1 MSERPNDPGMTS
13 GDPLAPEPAAPR
25 QDSGLPGYEPDRPEP
40 AAPRH
45 DSGLP
50 GYEPDRPP
58 AGPSAAGY
66 TSPAPPGAF
75 GAPSHVAQSVVA
87 TGQYQLAGWWSRVGA
102 TLIDGLI
109 ISVGALLIMAIF
121 GSVFSV
127 GFFASEETGI
137 AALVFGLL
145 LSVVAIAIVA
155 LLYAPLMMDR
165 TNGKTLGRMA
175 MGIRVVRANGQ
186 PMTFGWAMLREVAVK
201 ALLFGVAGSL
211 TVGLANL
218 ADILWPLWDD
228 ENRALH
234 DFLVDTR
241 TVRD

>member
-1 MSERPNDPGMTS
+1 MSERPNEPGLTP
-13 GDPLAPEPAAPR
+13 GDPLAPGPEAPPHE
-25 QDSGLPGYEPDRPEP
+25 SGLPGNEPD
-40 AAPRH
+40 AP
-45 DSGLP
+45 SY
-50 GYEPDRPP
+50 GYSTPP
-58 AGPSAAGY
+58 
-66 TSPAPPGAF
+66 PPGAF
-75 GAPSHVAQSVVA
+75 LGGAQAAPPVPAA
-87 TGQYQLAGWWSRVGA
+87 GRYQLAGWWSRVGA

-109 ISVGALLIMAIF
+109 IGVGALVILAIF

-127 GFFASEETGI
+127 GFFHSEETGV
-137 AALVFGLL
+137 AALIVGLL
-145 LSVVAIAIVA
+145 FSFVAISIVA

-201 ALLFGVAGSL
+201 ALLFGFASSL
-211 TVGLANL
+211 TFGLASL
-218 ADILWPLWDD
+218 ADVLWPLWDD

-234 DFLVDTR
+234 DFVVDTR